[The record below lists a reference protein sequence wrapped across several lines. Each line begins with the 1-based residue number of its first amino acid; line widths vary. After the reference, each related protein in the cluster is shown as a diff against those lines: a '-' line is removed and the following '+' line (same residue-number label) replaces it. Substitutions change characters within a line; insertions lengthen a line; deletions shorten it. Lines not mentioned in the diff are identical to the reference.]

1 MVLDLPF
8 SMDPVFRIMGAY
20 GIMRIKLTQAVSGP
34 SLDLLRHGSAGNP
47 A

>member
-8 SMDPVFRIMGAY
+8 SMEVYRIMGAY